1 MTPASTIDGASA
13 RDEAILFLNG
23 ALLTISINE
32 IKPSHI
38 TKDIL

>member
-13 RDEAILFLNG
+13 RDEAILFSMDRF
-23 ALLTISINE
+23 LTISINE
-32 IKPSHI
+32 IKHSHI